1 MMWKSVQ
8 LEDIILSVNATD
20 TGHLL
25 TLLPEDLS
33 PRCAVD
39 IVCSKHT
46 DTIRVVVKS

>member
-1 MMWKSVQ
+1 VESVQ

-25 TLLPEDLS
+25 TLLLEDLS

-46 DTIRVVVKS
+46 DTIRVVVNS